1 MLAGVVYAQITNN
14 AAGGNFANRLIRGVS
29 IDSWFL

>member
-1 MLAGVVYAQITNN
+1 MLVGIVYAQITNN

-29 IDSWFL
+29 IESCFL